1 MPSSVASPVPRC
13 YLRRNAM
20 AKQRRANGEGGISR
34 RKDGSWMARYT
45 VQTASG
51 RKRKVIYAKSQAEA
65 RRKLTEALA
74 DRDRG
79 LTYDPE
85 GLTVEGYLARW
96 LEDSVRGSVKVTTY
110 QSYGS
115 LVRFHVCPTLGS
127 TKLSALT
134 PAHVQGL
141 YRQKL
146 DDGLAPKTVKYI
158 HTTLHRA
165 LRQAVRWGLV
175 PRNAAAEADPPKV
188 ITPEM
193 RPLSPIQAR
202 TLLQAASGNRL
213 EALYV
218 LAVTTGMR
226 QGELLGLGWE
236 DVDLESSTVRVRRT
250 LTLAKG
256 GPRLTEPKSPK
267 SRRSIRLTT
276 GAVDTLERHRER
288 QEAERTARG
297 DGWNAWGLVFCT
309 RRGTP
314 IDFLFDRD
322 PTGGFLAGILIGA
335 AFPGLVFLF
344 FYLWRYFRAWHRLR
358 RAPLEGPTVWRRE
371 VVVVVDP
378 ACRND
383 SLLEVCKKA
392 LQVMGGHVTEID
404 LKQNRLAGKLGRRAS
419 GYDEISVHIKRG
431 ANGDCSLTIA
441 SDGVRPTVTDDKSRH
456 FSNLRR
462 FTELIIG

>member
-1 MPSSVASPVPRC
+1 
-13 YLRRNAM
+13 M

-79 LTYDPE
+79 LTYDAE

-314 IDFLFDRD
+314 IRRD
-322 PTGGFLAGILIGA
+322 NLHDKHWKPLLMRAGLPDIR
-335 AFPGLVFLF
+335 F
-344 FYLWRYFRAWHRLR
+344 H
-358 RAPLEGPTVWRRE
+358 
-371 VVVVVDP
+371 
-378 ACRND
+378 
-383 SLLEVCKKA
+383 
-392 LQVMGGHVTEID
+392 
-404 LKQNRLAGKLGRRAS
+404 
-419 GYDEISVHIKRG
+419 
-431 ANGDCSLTIA
+431 
-441 SDGVRPTVTDDKSRH
+441 
-456 FSNLRR
+456 NLRHTCATLLLTKGVHPKIVSEMLGHSSVSITLDTYSHVLPGMQEVAATAMGEALGYR
-462 FTELIIG
+462 T